1 MVGANTMQAAST
13 QGSVLEVALDLLQPN
28 PWDPRLDRNPE
39 DVRDMAQSLQEV
51 GLLQT
56 LTVRLGA
63 EQGKYQLAFGM
74 TRLLAMRQLA
84 DAGQWPQTIAVVLRE
99 LTDAQMAVVAL
110 TENNKRTDLTPL
122 QNYRAYK
129 KALDTIPELTVTD
142 LATSLGLDH
151 STLSNA
157 MRLLKLPAVVLQ
169 HVESGEMS
177 AFAAREFLCLTAEDH
192 MHTDIM
198 KSVVMEVAKT
208 RLGAGPDWRAPNI
221 RRLIRDRVQK
231 STVQEWRRVGS
242 LSGKDTSHFDY
253 GSSHRTDPL
262 FDVEAFQRD
271 LPTMVHTIPWDA
283 STFSGGGERTTKD
296 RSLAM
301 TCDVKAWGRRHE
313 AAKRETAKEETAK
326 GETAGG
332 SGPAR
337 APADLPVQDRMRE
350 KALATDPVARQMAVA
365 RQLAGGS
372 QVSAGDSQV
381 SVETPETVA
390 DVPQSPSKRQK
401 KAKAV
406 AVSAMTPE
414 MRQVLGTRDK
424 TVNLGKHSGF
434 SKALDRNQYGGPP
447 QYFPD
452 IEECLERCTTGAT
465 YGYQQYDS
473 SPKLFCFNRKHY
485 EEKLAAGRATAEAEF
500 EGHREDERTATQELA
515 KDLFMLLSNRRLARM
530 VSLALV
536 AGQEFRFKDYR
547 GLQKY
552 EPYTLH
558 RVRELLGLSKGHDYS
573 ALGDNRRLTGRIASA
588 AKDSVPELA
597 ALLLIHSLRSNELSM
612 LDGGQEEEP

>member
-1 MVGANTMQAAST
+1 MVTKTPKVEEAPT
-13 QGSVLEVALDLLQPN
+13 QGSLIEVALDLLQPN
-28 PWDPRLDRNPE
+28 PWDPRLEERTPE
-39 DVRDMAQSLQEV
+39 AVRDMAQSLLQV

-56 LTVRLGA
+56 LTVRPGSKDGQY
-63 EQGKYQLAFGM
+63 ELAFGM

-99 LTDAQMAVVAL
+99 LTDAQMAIIAL

-129 KALDTIPELTVTD
+129 KALETIPDLTVTD

-157 MRLLKLPAVVLQ
+157 MRLLKLPPAVLQ

-177 AFAAREFLCLTAEDH
+177 AFAAREFLCLAAEDH
-192 MHTDIM
+192 MHIDIM
-198 KSVVMEVAKT
+198 NSVVMEVAKT

-221 RRLIRDRVQK
+221 RRLIRDRVYK
-231 STVQEWRRVGS
+231 STVQQWRRVGS
-242 LSGKDTSHFDY
+242 LSGKDASHFDY

-262 FDVEAFQRD
+262 FDVEAFQRE
-271 LPTMVHTIPWDA
+271 LPTSMHTIPWDA
-283 STFSGGGERTTKD
+283 STWSGGGGERTTKE

-313 AAKRETAKEETAK
+313 AAKRETAK

-337 APADLPVQDRMRE
+337 PPAAPPEQERMRD
-350 KALATDPVARQMAVA
+350 KALATDPVARK
-365 RQLAGGS
+365 LAGGSQVSAGDS

-381 SVETPETVA
+381 SVETPEAVA
-390 DVPQSPSKRQK
+390 DVPQSTSKRQK
-401 KAKAV
+401 RAKAV

-414 MRQVLGTRDK
+414 MRQALGTRDK
-424 TVNLGKHSGF
+424 TVNLGKYSGF
-434 SKALDRNQYGGPP
+434 HKTLDRSRYGGPP
-447 QYFPD
+447 LYFPD
-452 IEECLERCTTGAT
+452 IDECLQRCTDGAT
-465 YGYQQYDS
+465 YGYEQYDS
-473 SPKLFCFNRKHY
+473 SPVLCCFNKKHY
-485 EEKLAAGRATAEAEF
+485 DEKLAAGKATAEAEF
-500 EGHREDERTATQELA
+500 KGHLEDERTATQEMA
-515 KDLFMLLSNRRLARM
+515 KDLFLLLSDRRLARM

-536 AGQEFRFKDYR
+536 SGHDLRYQGYR
-547 GLQKY
+547 GLEKY
-552 EPYTLH
+552 EPYTLL
-558 RVRELLGLSKGHDYS
+558 RVRELLGLPKGHDYQS
-573 ALGDNRRLTGRIASA
+573 LGDPAKLLKRIPA
-588 AKDSVPELA
+588 APREAQTEIA
-597 ALLLIHSLRSNELSM
+597 ALLLIHTLRSNELSV